1 MIAVNKEIKLNVI
14 GMGCQSCVK
23 TIKDALN
30 ARSGVKQTKVSLEKE
45 EAEIVYD
52 SKIVEVNQL
61 IETIKNSG
69 YDAEIK

>member
-1 MIAVNKEIKLNVI
+1 MNKEIKLNVI